1 MDLNDGRLQAAR
13 AEGIPS
19 RLCDLVPDPVRRP
32 HDRVCRPGPDARSWR
47 RVARADLGSRH
58 GSHPADV
65 VRGLHRVV
73 DLHLSRRERSPRP
86 QDVPGLHRLG
96 QPSPRHRDGAPRA
109 DGAGIPYQ
117 VSHRHS
123 VGSVARHRDRLSAA
137 VVITTPELMNAR
149 RQLAPSSQVSRVVLP
164 LLLLAAVAGLGARLP
179 PPQAVLVVGTDY
191 AFQVPEH
198 IRAGETLFTFEN
210 RGTVRHEMSIV
221 LLKEGF
227 QSDSVL
233 AGIVAGS
240 PRRSFVEGQGA
251 LIVAR
256 PGEPPGPRLWMN

>member
-1 MDLNDGRLQAAR
+1 M
-13 AEGIPS
+13 
-19 RLCDLVPDPVRRP
+19 
-32 HDRVCRPGPDARSWR
+32 
-47 RVARADLGSRH
+47 
-58 GSHPADV
+58 
-65 VRGLHRVV
+65 
-73 DLHLSRRERSPRP
+73 
-86 QDVPGLHRLG
+86 
-96 QPSPRHRDGAPRA
+96 
-109 DGAGIPYQ
+109 Y
-117 VSHRHS
+117 
-123 VGSVARHRDRLSAA
+123 
-137 VVITTPELMNAR
+137 
-149 RQLAPSSQVSRVVLP
+149 SRVSLVSLP
-164 LLLLAAVAGLGARLP
+164 LLLLTSVAGSGATLP

-256 PGEPPGPRLWMN
+256 PGEPPGPRLWMNLQTGRTYLVLCTLKDNSDAKPHVMLGMVASFRVE